1 MWFISMNHIGTM
13 FFVGGEPMICMH
25 NCTDCK
31 RKWSITARDRG
42 PQQVRRSR
50 FGPTKLCM
58 QRVHVWR
65 GGTGIAA
72 GGRRHARMLDQADL
86 GVPPHLLM
94 VQVPGAP
101 MPRATVIC
109 FIVLSLL
116 LHKVRIATGRAVRYA
131 QREDD
136 VPVALQRPRQ
146 RPRRASPSLMGLPV
160 PVRTHAQM

>member
-1 MWFISMNHIGTM
+1 M
-13 FFVGGEPMICMH
+13 FFLGGEPMICLH

-31 RKWSITARDRG
+31 RKLSITARDRG

-86 GVPPHLLM
+86 GVPPHLVM

-136 VPVALQRPRQ
+136 VPVALQRPRHVTDRGVGIADTRAVDIQ
-146 RPRRASPSLMGLPV
+146 WRRA
-160 PVRTHAQM
+160 